1 MDGHIL
7 QNLKICLPVEFCP
20 RTCNL
25 EQLSSLLPTELIVV
39 SLSHL
44 LLSHFRGY
52 CLSFLLTE
60 LLTAETLL
68 CSRQLTVLSLI
79 AHG

>member
-7 QNLKICLPVEFCP
+7 QNLEIYLPVEFCP

-44 LLSHFRGY
+44 VVISLSW
-52 CLSFLLTE
+52 LVL
-60 LLTAETLL
+60 
-68 CSRQLTVLSLI
+68 VLS
-79 AHG
+79 A